1 MADTKTFREAM
12 REYNANYK
20 AAMKSGNEEVRLKQI
35 EKAKQIQQK
44 SDEAKAKWG
53 MVQPE
58 QPKIKGPNGLKVAI
72 ILFSIAAIM
81 GISAFAIMLVWS
93 IFFE

>member
-1 MADTKTFREAM
+1 MADTKKFREVM

-35 EKAKQIQQK
+35 EKDNRIQQK
-44 SDEAKAKWG
+44 SDEAQVKWG
-53 MVQPE
+53 MLQPK
-58 QPKIKGPNGLKVAI
+58 QPKIKGPNGLKVAKM
-72 ILFSIAAIM
+72 LFSLALII
-81 GISAFAIMLVWS
+81 GISAFAIILVWS